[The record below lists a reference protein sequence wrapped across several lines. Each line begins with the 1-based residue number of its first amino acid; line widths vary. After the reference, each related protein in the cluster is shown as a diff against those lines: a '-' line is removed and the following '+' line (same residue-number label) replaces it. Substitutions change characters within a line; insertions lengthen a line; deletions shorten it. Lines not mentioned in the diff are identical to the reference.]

1 MSATAFD
8 RGVSAPSPAESE
20 RARFLPSVL
29 SRISRLAC
37 AKREIRIAS
46 LVLRASQARFRE
58 ELLRARARPL
68 PGGQRIPCR
77 YPLRIQMADPHDE
90 KHEEPV
96 PQLGALNFL
105 IGRFRGE
112 GVFTDGGDP
121 YEKDVTRSW
130 VADGHH
136 LLLDMVAR
144 YVDSRGRRDEHSAVV
159 VVSATD
165 DGGLTGSAYTDG
177 GEVIAL
183 AAIGDPRRDRVC
195 GHGSSWV
202 RGSPGTKD
210 PEPCRRWVSRDLRGR
225 SR

>member
-1 MSATAFD
+1 
-8 RGVSAPSPAESE
+8 
-20 RARFLPSVL
+20 
-29 SRISRLAC
+29 
-37 AKREIRIAS
+37 
-46 LVLRASQARFRE
+46 
-58 ELLRARARPL
+58 
-68 PGGQRIPCR
+68 
-77 YPLRIQMADPHDE
+77 MADPHDE
-90 KHEEPV
+90 KHEEPA

-121 YEKDVTRSW
+121 YEKDVTGSW

-183 AAIGDPRRDRVC
+183 APSATLDGIEFVDTVP
-195 GHGSSWV
+195 HGSGGV
-202 RGSPGTKD
+202 RAQKILNPVDDGYREIFEVDPGD
-210 PEPCRRWVSRDLRGR
+210 GVFSRYASVVLRRVD
-225 SR
+225 